1 MRKRHCLNQALA
13 QHDVELLA
21 SEHLALVGRLIVDV
35 LVGVVVVLQDATLI
49 GDHAQDRR

>member
-35 LVGVVVVLQDATLI
+35 VVVLQDATLI